1 MGFLTRGPRRVTPKG
16 RDATGSTEAIFLAIV
31 KLKCSI
37 VKLKCSRKKCEGA
50 VGDIRQDIRAKKE
63 KKKNR
68 EPGALS
74 PRRLRL

>member
-31 KLKCSI
+31 KLKCS
-37 VKLKCSRKKCEGA
+37 RKKCDGA